1 MIFVFRKIIYDSAL
15 IHQYESESDF
25 VKDLPI
31 NAYSPNEFS
40 VRMTDDFAAYNYVY
54 LPHSGR
60 YYYMDILEYKNKTI
74 QVKFTCD
81 YGRTFGDVIASDF
94 YMVEESMDGTQFAK
108 IPNGEHIMSDTSIL
122 YAPDKNSLHKLN
134 KSDADKVISLLTSGI
149 IVNFNDFTPESYIPP
164 APPIIDGDNGQSDTL
179 QPVDMVVM
187 LNQIQ
192 E

>member
-31 NAYSPNEFS
+31 NAYSPNEF
-40 VRMTDDFAAYNYVY
+40 TFWITQEYGQYNYVY

-60 YYYMDILEYKNKTI
+60 YYYMDILEYKKNTI
-74 QVKFTCD
+74 HVKFTCD

-94 YMVEESMDGTQFAK
+94 YTVEESLDGAQIAH
-108 IPNGEHIMSDTSIL
+108 IPNNGHIMSDSSIL
-122 YAPDKNSLHKLN
+122 YAPDKKSAHKLN
-134 KSDADKVISLLTSGI
+134 KADADKVISLLTSGI

-164 APPIIDGDNGQSDTL
+164 APPVINSSDGQSDSL

-187 LNQIQ
+187 LNQ